1 MLVNTKIT
9 MNRAIESEKL
19 TRATFRRAVKYLCD
33 RDPDLARVIVDY
45 GHPPMWLR
53 KPGFSTLVYII
64 LGQQIS
70 LASARATFDRLREA
84 ARPLT
89 PYRFLTLDD
98 TALHDI
104 GFSRQKTYYCR
115 QLSLSIRQKEL
126 KLFELE
132 NMDNKTARSEL
143 TKIKGI
149 GPWTADIYLLMAL
162 RRPDIWPST
171 DLAIAVAT
179 QKLKKIPV
187 RPGVDKLNEI
197 SNLWRPWRSVA
208 ARVLWHYYLSR

>member
-1 MLVNTKIT
+1 

-19 TRATFRRAVKYLCD
+19 TSRSFRRALKYLSD
-33 RDPDLARVIVDY
+33 RDPDLARVIDHY
-45 GHPPMWLR
+45 GHPPMPLR

-64 LGQQIS
+64 LGQQVS
-70 LASARATFDRLREA
+70 LASARATFDRLCKTVC
-84 ARPLT
+84 PLT

-98 TALHDI
+98 AALNAI

-115 QLSLSIRQKEL
+115 QLSLAIRQKEL
-126 KLFELE
+126 KLSELA
-132 NMDNKTARSEL
+132 NMDNKAARSEL

-171 DLAIAVAT
+171 DLALVAAT

-187 RPGVDKLNEI
+187 RPDVDKLKEI
-197 SNLWRPWRSVA
+197 SNPWRPWRSVA
-208 ARVLWHYYLSR
+208 ARILWHYYLSG

>member
-1 MLVNTKIT
+1 
-9 MNRAIESEKL
+9 MNRAIESKQL
-19 TRATFRRAVKYLCD
+19 TRRTFRRALKYLSD
-33 RDPDLARVIVDY
+33 RDPDLARVIDDY

-64 LGQQIS
+64 LEQQVS
-70 LASARATFDRLREA
+70 LASARATFDRLCEA

-98 TALHDI
+98 TALHAI
-104 GFSRQKTYYCR
+104 GFSRQKTHYCR
-115 QLSLSIRQKEL
+115 QLSQAIRQKEL
-126 KLFELE
+126 KLSELE

-171 DLAIAVAT
+171 DLALVVAT

-187 RPGVDKLNEI
+187 RPDVDKLNEI
-197 SNLWRPWRSVA
+197 SQPWRPWRSVA
-208 ARVLWHYYLSR
+208 ARILWHYYLSR